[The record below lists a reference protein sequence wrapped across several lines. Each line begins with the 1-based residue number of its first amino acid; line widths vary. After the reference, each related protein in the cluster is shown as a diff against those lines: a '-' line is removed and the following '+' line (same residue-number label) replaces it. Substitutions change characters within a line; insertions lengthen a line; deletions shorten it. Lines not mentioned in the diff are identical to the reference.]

1 MPVTSYAQVGEDLL
15 SAYLLGGDAEIH
27 YIDVGCLW
35 PVEHSNTYYF
45 YERGGRGLCID
56 ANPQVGE
63 EFRQKRPR
71 DLFVNCGVGA
81 EPAEGR
87 YVMHGNPVFNTFSSE
102 RAREVERKAAGR
114 AGRTVVE
121 EISVPIKPLPEIV
134 AETGALELLEGR
146 VDLLSI
152 DVEGLEAEVIRG
164 ADFESMRPRLVVV
177 EHLRRHGE
185 ALAEVEMVQRLEG
198 CGYGVAA
205 YTGHDLYFVDR
216 AR

>member
-15 SAYLLGGDAEIH
+15 IAYLLGGDTAIH

-45 YERGGRGLCID
+45 YERGGQGLCVD
-56 ANPQVGE
+56 ANPQVGD
-63 EFRQKRPR
+63 EFREKRPR

-81 EPAEGR
+81 EATEGR

-102 RAREVERKAAGR
+102 RAREVARRAANRPGR
-114 AGRTVVE
+114 MAVD
-121 EISVPIKPLPEIV
+121 EIPVPIRPLSEIV
-134 AETGALELLEGR
+134 EETGALDLLEGR

-152 DVEGLEAEVIRG
+152 DVEGLEMDVIQG
-164 ADFESMRPRLVVV
+164 TDFDAVRPRLVVV

-185 ALAEVEMVQRLEG
+185 RLEEVELVQRMEE
-198 CGYGVAA
+198 CGYWVAA
-205 YTGHDLYFVDR
+205 YTGHDLYFQAR
-216 AR
+216 A